1 VLTIAENK
9 QVKPLEGD
17 REFMSNQIQAPMNA
31 QEREAYKEKV
41 RAKID
46 KLNAQIDQISAQARE
61 KAADANV
68 NYQQSLKELSA
79 QRDALMGKWQEL
91 QQSSEAAWEELQ
103 AGLEK
108 SWNEL
113 ATTFENVQKQFQ

>member
-1 VLTIAENK
+1 
-9 QVKPLEGD
+9 
-17 REFMSNQIQAPMNA
+17 MSNLTTMTT
-31 QEREAYKEKV
+31 QEKEAYKEKV

-46 KLNAQIDQISAQARE
+46 KLNAQIDQMSAEARE

-68 NYQQSLKELSA
+68 NYQKALKDLQA
-79 QRDALMGKWQEL
+79 QRDALMGKWHDL
-91 QQSSEAAWEELQ
+91 QQSGEAAWEELQ

-113 ATTFENVQKQFQ
+113 SNTFEQVKKQF